1 MENIIEL
8 LTEAKINGK
17 ICEDAWTN
25 IVKWLK
31 SDEYKEYH
39 NEILDLIQRR
49 DFNEL
54 NNSFFTIIPF
64 GTGGRRGQMGAG
76 TNKINLRTI
85 GESAQGLA
93 KYINRLNESK
103 PSVLE
108 VSSNLKYRSIVVGYD
123 TRHNSKE
130 FALETAMVLAGN
142 GIKTYLF
149 DGYRPS
155 PEVSFAVRELSAS
168 AGIVISASHNPP
180 SDNGIKVYWEDGGQI
195 LPPHDKN
202 VINEVNNVSHI
213 KKIGLEEAKNKGLL
227 EYIGSE
233 IDERYW
239 KRLSELSLV
248 QDRGA
253 KIVYSSLHGTGYCS
267 IVPVLKQ
274 LGFDNLHLVEE
285 QMVPDGNFPTVK
297 NNKPNPEE
305 PDALELVIKK
315 ANRLNADIAIASDPD
330 GDRLGVAVPDQVNDK
345 WIILSGNQVSAI
357 LTYFILTQL
366 KNKLPKKGIIAKT
379 IVTTDLINAIA
390 NRFNVRVI
398 GNLLVGFK
406 YIGEVISKLSED
418 EEFIFGTEESLGY
431 LRGTFVRDKDAVT
444 AAILVSELAS
454 WLKTQGISI
463 YEQLNEIYKEYG
475 YYKESVESISLTGAE
490 GKKKIDKLMQCL
502 RLNPPLNIGGLKVVS
517 MIDRASGEE
526 IEPITKVVK
535 KRDEQQTKGDVLIF
549 YLSDDGTSRLTLRPS
564 GTEPKIKIYTA
575 TKKDVPADTSDEGL
589 EQIKAEVDDLI
600 SKIQMDMVKIAME
613 IVK

>member
-1 MENIIEL
+1 MEDIIEL

-31 SDEYKEYH
+31 SEEYKEYH

-142 GIKTYLF
+142 GIKIYLF
-149 DGYRPS
+149 DGYRSS

-180 SDNGIKVYWEDGGQI
+180 SDNGIKVYWENGGQI

-213 KKIGLEEAKNKGLL
+213 KKIGLEEAKNNGLL
-227 EYIGSE
+227 EYIGTE

-253 KIVYSSLHGTGYCS
+253 KIVYSSLHGTGCCS

-274 LGFDNLHLVEE
+274 LGFINLHLVEE
-285 QMVPDGNFPTVK
+285 QMAPDGNFPTVK

-315 ANRLNADIAIASDPD
+315 ASGLNADIAIASDPD
-330 GDRLGVAVPDQVNDK
+330 GDRLGVAVPDHVNDK
-345 WIILSGNQVSAI
+345 WIVLSGNQVSAI

-490 GKKKIDKLMQCL
+490 GKKKIDKLMQYL

-517 MIDRASGEE
+517 IIDRASGEE
-526 IEPITKVVK
+526 IEPVTKVVK

-575 TKKDVPADTSDEGL
+575 TKKDVPDTSNEGL
-589 EQIKAEVDDLI
+589 EQIKAEVADLI
-600 SKIQMDMVKIAME
+600 SKIQRDIVKIAME

>member
-31 SDEYKEYH
+31 SEEYKEYH
-39 NEILDLIQRR
+39 NEILDLIERR

-54 NNSFFTIIPF
+54 NNSFFTIVPF

-93 KYINRLNESK
+93 KYINKLNK
-103 PSVLE
+103 PSVSE
-108 VSSNLKYRSIVVGYD
+108 VSSDLIRYRSIVVGYD
-123 TRHNSKE
+123 TRHNSKK
-130 FALETAMVLAGN
+130 FARETAMVLAGN

-180 SDNGIKVYWEDGGQI
+180 SDNGIKVYWENGGQI

-202 VINEVNNVSHI
+202 VINEVNNVSYI
-213 KKIGLEEAKNKGLL
+213 NKIELEEAKNKGLL
-227 EYIGSE
+227 EYIGTE
-233 IDERYW
+233 MDERYW

-253 KIVYSSLHGTGYCS
+253 KIVYSSLHGTGCCS

-274 LGFDNLHLVEE
+274 LGFADLHLVEE
-285 QMVPDGNFPTVK
+285 QMTPDGNFTTVK

-315 ANRLNADIAIASDPD
+315 AKDLNADIAIASDPD
-330 GDRLGVAVPDQVNDK
+330 GDRLGVAVPQANDK

-357 LTYFILTQL
+357 LTHFILTQL
-366 KNKLPKKGIIAKT
+366 KNRLPKKGIIAKT

-390 NRFNVRVI
+390 DRFNVRVI

-475 YYKESVESISLTGAE
+475 YYRESVESISLTGAE
-490 GKKKIDKLMQCL
+490 GKKKIDRLMQCL
-502 RLNPPLNIGGLKVVS
+502 RLNPPLDIGGLKVVS
-517 MIDRASGEE
+517 IIDRASGEE
-526 IEPITKVVK
+526 IEPVTRVIK

-575 TKKDVPADTSDEGL
+575 TKKDIPDTSDEGL
-589 EQIKAEVDDLI
+589 EQIKAEVDALI
-600 SKIQMDMVKIAME
+600 SKIERDMVKIAME